1 MLFICDLSN
10 AWNVIVC
17 AINSL
22 ARQESYLLNSSSLSN
37 WLTLT
42 FALNIL
48 LTVIFEQRL
57 FLGLLLMCFLFLFS
71 CKWEN
76 NDRSSLFAVCRFRLS
91 FIITISYTQNHY
103 YVAQKQMW
111 WDEWVGGQEMRVWI
125 IIREIED
132 RCSTRKVSASLKECG
147 VTSQS
152 LFVGDVPSTC
162 VTSCQNPDADSNVAD
177 TSPCLLKLHKPTV
190 FGCLCFW
197 QPTHRETYLYH
208 CQKEAFLQEDG
219 SNAQLIFVGVVSGK
233 KMNYTVLSPRA
244 ISCRHRRFVI
254 YGSFLSA
261 RGFNVLGAAWWESW
275 HIHRHSKW
283 KHCSLRR
290 LYFKDLSEQKKGNVL
305 FSSKRFLQNA

>member
-1 MLFICDLSN
+1 MHEMWLRVQKKKQFSTTRI
-10 AWNVIVC
+10 
-17 AINSL
+17 
-22 ARQESYLLNSSSLSN
+22 LLNSSSLSN

-42 FALNIL
+42 FEIIFRALTN
-48 LTVIFEQRL
+48 VRH
-57 FLGLLLMCFLFLFS
+57 LFLFS

-76 NDRSSLFAVCRFRLS
+76 NDRSSLFPVCRFRLS
-91 FIITISYTQNHY
+91 FIITIFYTQNHY
-103 YVAQKQMW
+103 YAAQKQMW

-162 VTSCQNPDADSNVAD
+162 ITSRQNPDADSNVAD

-219 SNAQLIFVGVVSGK
+219 SNAQLIFVGMVSGK
-233 KMNYTVLSPRA
+233 KMNYTVLSPR
-244 ISCRHRRFVI
+244 
-254 YGSFLSA
+254 GSFFSA

-275 HIHRHSKW
+275 HTHRHSKW

-305 FSSKRFLQNA
+305 FHSKRFLQNA